1 VKNISF
7 AKLGL
12 AALFFGLTMGDSQ
25 AQPINSADVDAFQV
39 ADQAGTREAYNGY
52 LDAFPTGVFSV
63 VARERARPALL
74 TDLLP
79 RMAPEKPKRG
89 KAAQE
94 ELDQVWQEAWDRVKA
109 SDTEAGYLE
118 YLTVRVP
125 SKLKRPG
132 EDLAFARYLEL
143 TEQTV
148 SSISTPV
155 SCTVPEAD
163 PKVITPF
170 KFERSVPDEAIK
182 NFASGIIRGHHIV
195 SPTGQPLGYATS
207 FASSPYFLDS
217 NKTLAMQM
225 AFSPARRKCVNTA
238 ARFSFGP
245 NYILG
250 EDSDGTITDS
260 RPMEQASLGL
270 IEANGRVYTISLLAD
285 QALFVDLPPVPS
297 DRERVW
303 RLRTSADF
311 PLLINVLDHEG
322 QPKNLWIDGYI
333 PAPTGCPGLRVRFSA
348 PDNPDPYYK
357 LYGRPPKG
365 GPPISGKFKIVLT
378 TAYDG
383 PAIPKLGNPRPI
395 CSAEKPS

>member
-1 VKNISF
+1 MKQIPF
-7 AKLGL
+7 AKFSLAVLFLGL
-12 AALFFGLTMGDSQ
+12 SISDGHAQ
-25 AQPINSADVDAFQV
+25 AINSADVDAFQV
-39 ADQAGTREAYNGY
+39 VDQVGTREAYNGY

-143 TEQTV
+143 TEQNL
-148 SSISTPV
+148 SSISTTV
-155 SCTVPEAD
+155 SCAVPEVG
-163 PKVITPF
+163 PKVIIPF
-170 KFERSVPDEAIK
+170 NIKRSIPDEAIK
-182 NFASGIIRGHHIV
+182 NLASGIIRGYHIV
-195 SPTGQPLGYATS
+195 SPTGQPIGYVTS
-207 FASSPYFLDS
+207 FASSPYYLES
-217 NKTLAMQM
+217 HKTLAMQM

-238 ARFSFGP
+238 VRFSMELIYTLEPHSGGV
-245 NYILG
+245 IL
-250 EDSDGTITDS
+250 DS
-260 RPMEQASLGL
+260 RPTEQESLGR
-270 IEANGRVYTISLLAD
+270 IEADGRLYTISLLAD
-285 QALFVDLPPVPS
+285 QALYVDLPSVPL
-297 DRERVW
+297 DRDRVW
-303 RLRTSADF
+303 YLRTSADF
-311 PLLINVLDHEG
+311 PLLVNVLDHQG
-322 QPKNLWIDGYI
+322 KPKNLLIDGYI
-333 PAPTGCPGLRVRFSA
+333 PARTGCPGLRLRFSA
-348 PDNPDPYYK
+348 PNNHDPYYK

-365 GPPISGKFKIVLT
+365 GPPISGKFKIALT

-383 PAIPKLGNPRPI
+383 PAIPKLGNQPPI
-395 CSAEKPS
+395 CSTGNPP

>member
-1 VKNISF
+1 MKQIPF
-7 AKLGL
+7 AKFSLAVLFLGL
-12 AALFFGLTMGDSQ
+12 SISDGHAQ
-25 AQPINSADVDAFQV
+25 AINSADVDAFQV
-39 ADQAGTREAYNGY
+39 ADQAGTRDAYQGY

-79 RMAPEKPKRG
+79 RMTPDKPKRG
-89 KAAQE
+89 KSAKE
-94 ELDQVWQEAWDRVKA
+94 ELDQIWQEAWDRVKA
-109 SDTEAGYLE
+109 SDTEAAYHE
-118 YLTVRVP
+118 YLSVKVP
-125 SKLKRPG
+125 VKLKRPG

-148 SSISTPV
+148 SSISTAV

-163 PKVITPF
+163 PKIITPF
-170 KFERSVPDEAIK
+170 KIERSVPDEAVK
-182 NFASGIIRGHHIV
+182 NFASGIIRGYHIV
-195 SPTGQPLGYATS
+195 SPTGQPIGYVTS
-207 FASSPYFLDS
+207 FASSPYYLES

-238 ARFSFGP
+238 TRFSFGP

-260 RPMEQASLGL
+260 RPTEQESLGL

-303 RLRTSADF
+303 RLQTSADF

-322 QPKNLWIDGYI
+322 NPKNLLIDGYI

-383 PAIPKLGNPRPI
+383 PAIPKLGAQPPT